1 VRTLRAAKRRHDLE
15 DNYRVDDKL
24 TREDKFLK
32 NSFLRLREL
41 RLSKELAR
49 HCFKRVEEVYTALLE
64 YVFLIDRVEK
74 RAKMTRVIQK
84 NDTYSAREL

>member
-1 VRTLRAAKRRHDLE
+1 VSNH
-15 DNYRVDDKL
+15 RVDNKL

-32 NSFLRLREL
+32 NSLFFLREL

-49 HCFKRVEEVYTALLE
+49 YRLERVKEAQISLFE
-64 YVFLIDRVEK
+64 YVFLIDEVEK

-84 NDTYSAREL
+84 YDT